1 MLMLDEATLTPGGP
15 HGLGY
20 VRGTRR
26 VDPDEWFF
34 KAHFYQD
41 PVCPGS
47 LGLESML
54 QLMKAAARDRWSANA
69 APNDQFECLALGERH
84 QWLYRGQ
91 YTPVNQLV
99 TVEAVIK
106 RVDDANRLMVAD
118 GYLMVDG
125 IIIYQMTDFTLRI
138 VPEGG
143 AR

>member
-1 MLMLDEATLTPGGP
+1 MLMLDSAVLTPGGP

-26 VDPDEWFF
+26 VNPDEWFF

-54 QLMKAAARDRWSANA
+54 QLLKAFAHDRWGAGR
-69 APNDQFECLALGERH
+69 FECMALNERH

-106 RVDDANRLMVAD
+106 RIDDAGRTLVAD

-125 IIIYQMTDFTLRI
+125 IVIYQMTDFTLRMT
-138 VPEGG
+138 P
-143 AR
+143 